1 MAARLIVAGMA
12 VDVGMS
18 EVDKKAEVVSKL
30 LREANVAEGVINKVV
45 AQVGMGT

>member
-18 EVDKKAEVVSKL
+18 EVDKKAEV
-30 LREANVAEGVINKVV
+30 AEGVINKVV